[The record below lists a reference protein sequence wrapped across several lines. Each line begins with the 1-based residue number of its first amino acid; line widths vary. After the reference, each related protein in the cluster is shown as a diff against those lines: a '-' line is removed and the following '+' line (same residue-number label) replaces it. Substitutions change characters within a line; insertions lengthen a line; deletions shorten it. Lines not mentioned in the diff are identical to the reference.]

1 MRGRTRAIARTAAA
15 LAAALACA
23 AGAFAQRVTSGTQG
37 VFKYEYETAPE
48 RLVKGDTV
56 LFILRI
62 EGLSATSLKV
72 DSLVLSSGV
81 DLDTQAIRPYVRK
94 GATRGS
100 ELRLG
105 FYLREAGEQSI
116 DALSLSST
124 EGWIDLGPIKLNI
137 EDSSGTGAWRTVI
150 WSWKAP
156 TSAYR
161 YEAFAASL
169 GRADE
174 GNIGKDMAASF
185 TAPADSTIE
194 GSGYLRWTVVALKD
208 GKLVLPDASI
218 VPSGGAPGPRGEA
231 DAVTVTIKPIPKA
244 ISESKAIG
252 RFTLKL
258 DGPVPAKPIA
268 GETAEFKLR
277 LEGKGNFP
285 SLVLPAPELR
295 LDGAELGGGDWS
307 SKRENAFGPSE
318 SGYSGSAT
326 LLVDV
331 VPPRAGRLRL
341 RFPSMAVLGPDG
353 RISTLEASAIEV
365 EVRAPDRPSASEPAR
380 VGQPESAPS
389 AAPAASA
396 AKPAKAAPAPRA
408 TKPTKAAPAAAA
420 QPDAQPAAQDAAA
433 ATPEAA
439 EPSATPETA
448 EGEAG
453 ARLASLYG
461 SMRRSLSFER
471 SYREADE
478 AALALLASLG
488 LSRGEGEPMLD
499 ALPPPKAFLAI
510 ALAFLAAA
518 ILVAALAARRRGR
531 DAPRRRPPAAAIV
544 LAAIVV
550 VAVVLAGVAEVER
563 FSSFAVAWTDS
574 VRLIPSPNA
583 RMEIG
588 VSRGSTARLRG
599 ESSGFS
605 GLVFADGVE
614 AWTPSESVF
623 KY

>member
-15 LAAALACA
+15 LAAILACA
-23 AGAFAQRVTSGTQG
+23 SSAFAQRVTSGTQG
-37 VFKYEYETAPE
+37 FFKYEYETAPE

-56 LFILRI
+56 LFILRV
-62 EGLSATSLKV
+62 EGLSATALKV

-105 FYLREAGEQSI
+105 FYLREAGTQSI

-124 EGWIDLGPIKLNI
+124 EGWIDLGPIKLSV
-137 EDSSGTGAWRTVI
+137 EDSSGPGAWRTVI

-156 TSAYR
+156 ASAYR
-161 YEAFAASL
+161 YECFAASL

-174 GNIGKDMAASF
+174 GKVGGDMAASF
-185 TAPADSTIE
+185 AAPADSIVE
-194 GSGYLRWTVVALKD
+194 GSGYLRWTVVALKE
-208 GKLVLPDASI
+208 GALVLPDASI
-218 VPSGGAPGPRGEA
+218 VPNGGAQGPRGEA
-231 DAVTVTIKPIPKA
+231 DAVSVNVKPIPKA

-258 DGPVPAKPIA
+258 DGPHPAKPIA
-268 GETAEFKLR
+268 GEAAEFKLR

-285 SLVLPAPELR
+285 CLVLPAPDLR
-295 LDGAELGGGDWS
+295 LDGAGLGGGNWS
-307 SKRENAFGPSE
+307 SKRADDYGPSE
-318 SGYSGSAT
+318 SGYAGSAT

-331 VPPRAGRLRL
+331 VPPRAGRLSL
-341 RFPSMAVLGPDG
+341 RFPPLAVLGPDG
-353 RISTLEASAIEV
+353 RISSLEAGAVEV
-365 EVRAPDRPSASEPAR
+365 EVRGPDK
-380 VGQPESAPS
+380 PS
-389 AAPAASA
+389 AAEPAGPARPAPPAA
-396 AKPAKAAPAPRA
+396 
-408 TKPTKAAPAAAA
+408 
-420 QPDAQPAAQDAAA
+420 PDAAS

-439 EPSATPETA
+439 EPASAAEPPSEAEPDSAAEPA

-461 SMRRSLSFER
+461 VMRRSLNFER
-471 SYREADE
+471 SYREADAE
-478 AALALLASLG
+478 ASALLSSLG
-488 LSRGEGEPMLD
+488 LPKGEGEPMLD

-510 ALAFLAAA
+510 ALPFLAAS

-544 LAAIVV
+544 LAAAVA
-550 VAVVLAGVAEVER
+550 VAVVLAGVAVAER

-588 VSRGSTARLRG
+588 VSRGTTARLRG
-599 ESSGFS
+599 ESSGFA

-614 AWTPSESVF
+614 AWTPSDSVF

>member
-1 MRGRTRAIARTAAA
+1 MRGRTRAIARTAAL
-15 LAAALACA
+15 LAASLACA

-37 VFKYEYETAPE
+37 VFRYEYETAPE

-62 EGLSATSLKV
+62 EGLSASPLKV
-72 DSLVLSSGV
+72 DKLVLSSGL
-81 DLDTQAIRPYVRK
+81 DLDTQAIRPYVKK

-105 FYLREAGEQSI
+105 FYLREAGTQGI

-124 EGWIDLGPIKLNI
+124 EGWIDLGPIKLNV
-137 EDSSGTGAWRTVI
+137 EDSSGSGQGAWRTVV

-161 YEAFAASL
+161 YEAFSVGL

-174 GNIGKDMAASF
+174 GNVGKDMAASF
-185 TAPADSTIE
+185 PAPADATVE
-194 GSGYLRWTVVALKD
+194 DSGYLRWTVVALKE

-218 VPSGGAPGPRGEA
+218 VPIGGAQGPRGEA
-231 DAVTVTIKPIPKA
+231 EAVPVTIKPIPKA

-258 DGPVPAKPIA
+258 EGPVPSKPIA

-285 SLVLPAPELR
+285 SLVLPAPDLK
-295 LDGAELGGGDWS
+295 LDGAGLGGGEWS
-307 SKRENAFGPSE
+307 SKREDDFGPSE
-318 SGYSGSAT
+318 SGYTGSAT
-326 LLVDV
+326 LTVDV
-331 VPPRAGRLRL
+331 VPPRAGRLSL
-341 RFPSMAVLGPDG
+341 RFPPLAVLGTDG
-353 RISTLEASAIEV
+353 RLSSLEASAIEV
-365 EVRAPDRPSASEPAR
+365 EVRAPEK
-380 VGQPESAPS
+380 PS
-389 AAPAASA
+389 AAESPLAAQTRPAAAPAPA
-396 AKPAKAAPAPRA
+396 AAVTKPPKAAPAP
-408 TKPTKAAPAAAA
+408 KAAKPPKAVSAKPAAA
-420 QPDAQPAAQDAAA
+420 PEAAASPA
-433 ATPEAA
+433 ATP
-439 EPSATPETA
+439 TPETAEPPAAA

-453 ARLASLYG
+453 AKLASLYG
-461 SMRRSLSFER
+461 AMRRLLPFER
-471 SYREADE
+471 AYREADE
-478 AALALLASLG
+478 AALSLLASLG

-499 ALPPPKAFLAI
+499 ALLPPKAFLPI
-510 ALAFLAAA
+510 AL
-518 ILVAALAARRRGR
+518 AALAASILVTVLAARRGGR
-531 DAPRRRPPAAAIV
+531 DGPRRRPPAAAIV
-544 LAAIVV
+544 LALIG
-550 VAVVLAGVAEVER
+550 VAAVALAGVATVER
-563 FSSFAVAWTDS
+563 FSSFAVVWTDN
-574 VRLIPSPNA
+574 VRLIPSSNA

-614 AWTPSESVF
+614 AWTPSASVF